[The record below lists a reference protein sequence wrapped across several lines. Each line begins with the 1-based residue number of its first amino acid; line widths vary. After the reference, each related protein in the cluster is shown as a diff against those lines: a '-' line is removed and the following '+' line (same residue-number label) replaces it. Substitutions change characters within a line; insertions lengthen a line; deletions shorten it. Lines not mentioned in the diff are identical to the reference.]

1 MKPWLSEEMEHLF
14 QQIHQLQLRIICISS
29 CNQKCGSSTMSYWLA
44 ERCSE
49 NQTKVLLIDLDLSG
63 SGQGYEAIHWETENK
78 SKEQP
83 LIKKHQ
89 YLDILAQPEDQS
101 TVLTLRQ
108 PHKLRYQLQYWQ
120 QHYHYIICDTG
131 NINTANWRNLPAV
144 NIANASDGILLCLS
158 AAKTTESQL
167 LTSIA
172 KLEKSNCNIIGIII
186 NDQFNP
192 TLAQRL
198 LKSMNSKAWWLP
210 EKIRNKITAMIN
222 KSQLLQGKYQ

>member
-14 QQIHQLQLRIICISS
+14 QQLHQQQLRIICVAS

-44 ERCSE
+44 ERCSV
-49 NQTKVLLIDLDLSG
+49 NKTKVLLIDLDLSG
-63 SGQGYEAIHWETENK
+63 SGQGYEPIPWETENK
-78 SKEQP
+78 NKEQN
-83 LIKKHQ
+83 LIKKHPF
-89 YLDILAQPEDQS
+89 LDILPQPKNQS
-101 TVLTLRQ
+101 TVLTLRH
-108 PHKLRYQLQYWQ
+108 PHKLRYLLQYWQ

-158 AAKTTESQL
+158 AAKTTESEL
-167 LTSIA
+167 LTSIT

-192 TLAQRL
+192 TLSQRM
-198 LKSMNSKAWWLP
+198 LKSLENKAWWLP
-210 EKIRNKITAMIN
+210 AKFKDKIAAILNR
-222 KSQLLQGKYQ
+222 SQLLQGKYQ

>member
-14 QQIHQLQLRIICISS
+14 QLLHQQQLRIICISS
-29 CNQKCGSSTMSYWLA
+29 CNKQSGNSTMSYWIA
-44 ERCSE
+44 ERCAE
-49 NQTKVLLIDLDLSG
+49 NKTKVLLIDLDLSG
-63 SGQGYEAIHWETENK
+63 SGQHYDPVTWQTEQQD
-78 SKEQP
+78 SQQSMV
-83 LIKKHQ
+83 KKHE
-89 YLDILAQPEDQS
+89 YLDILPQPDDQS

-108 PHKLRYQLQYWQ
+108 PHKLRYLLQHWQ

-158 AAKTTESQL
+158 AAQTTESQL
-167 LTSIA
+167 LTSIH

-186 NDQFNP
+186 NDQHNP

-198 LKSMNSKAWWLP
+198 LKSLNSKAWWLP
-210 EKIRNKITAMIN
+210 ESVKRKLTAMIN
-222 KSQLLQGKYQ
+222 KSLLLQGKYQ